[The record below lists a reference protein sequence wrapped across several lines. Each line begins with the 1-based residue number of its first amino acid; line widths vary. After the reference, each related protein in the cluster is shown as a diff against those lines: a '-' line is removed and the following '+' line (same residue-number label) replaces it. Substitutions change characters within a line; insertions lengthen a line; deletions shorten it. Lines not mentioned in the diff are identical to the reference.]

1 MLCLHACPLAQLL
14 PDRVLAQGCHFPT
27 GAPGPCAL
35 TQPHLKA
42 APLSRSSYSVAVPP
56 EPFPVYPQP
65 SEAARPLL
73 APGHR
78 QDHPSLSPGSV
89 PAVRLPP
96 GLRDQQ
102 QTLDSTIDSPLRAP
116 RASPGT
122 QPGLNP
128 HWKRPTGPFAWDRP
142 KLRGGRTFLG
152 APLSSPCPDLISL
165 DYSGCGRAF
174 LLLMFQ
180 FLRLR

>member
-65 SEAARPLL
+65 SEAARP
-73 APGHR
+73 
-78 QDHPSLSPGSV
+78 SLSPRAPPRPSLALSRVSASRQAPARAQGSAAD
-89 PAVRLPP
+89 PGLHNRLPSAGSQGFTWNSAGP
-96 GLRDQQ
+96 QPSLETANR
-102 QTLDSTIDSPLRAP
+102 PLR
-116 RASPGT
+116 
-122 QPGLNP
+122 L
-128 HWKRPTGPFAWDRP
+128 GPA
-142 KLRGGRTFLG
+142 
-152 APLSSPCPDLISL
+152 
-165 DYSGCGRAF
+165 
-174 LLLMFQ
+174 
-180 FLRLR
+180 